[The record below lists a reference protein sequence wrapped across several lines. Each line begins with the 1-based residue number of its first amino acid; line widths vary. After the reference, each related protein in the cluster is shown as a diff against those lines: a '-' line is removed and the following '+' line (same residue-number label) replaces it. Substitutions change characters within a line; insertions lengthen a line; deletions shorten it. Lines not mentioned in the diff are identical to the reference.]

1 VETRHVGQHGGVRKL
16 LQAAAVNRVIALC
29 LVVLQLI
36 VSIGLGL
43 CFWVAAADFGAPSA
57 VVKALLALGLV
68 IGVLNAWHDI
78 RDPES
83 SYAIRWLRRRKPQP

>member
-1 VETRHVGQHGGVRKL
+1 
-16 LQAAAVNRVIALC
+16 
-29 LVVLQLI
+29 
-36 VSIGLGL
+36 
-43 CFWVAAADFGAPSA
+43 VAAADFGAPSA